1 MAAPPV
7 AAPLGRL
14 KRRPDFLRVAGSGRK
29 WVTPGLILQ
38 AARRGRGDD
47 PVGGPDDPKVASE
60 AVPGAVP
67 GAVPEAVRVGFTVSR
82 KVGNAVARN
91 RARRRLKAA
100 AEDVLPLAAEP
111 GCDYV
116 TIGRSGTLTRQW
128 PALKQDL
135 ETALQGR
142 ARRRGQERRPQR
154 GAPRGERREQGR
166 REQGC
171 REQGSRKRESGRKR

>member
-1 MAAPPV
+1 MAATHG
-7 AAPLGRL
+7 AATLGRL

-38 AARRGRGDD
+38 AARRGGGRG
-47 PVGGPDDPKVASE
+47 PGGGPDD
-60 AVPGAVP
+60 P
-67 GAVPEAVRVGFTVSR
+67 GAVPEAIRVGFTVSR

-116 TIGRSGTLTRQW
+116 IIGRGGTLTRQW

-135 ETALQGR
+135 ETAVRGL
-142 ARRRGQERRPQR
+142 ARRRGPERRTKR
-154 GAPRGERREQGR
+154 GARPGSGRQQEGGR
-166 REQGC
+166 R
-171 REQGSRKRESGRKR
+171 R

>member
-1 MAAPPV
+1 MAAT
-7 AAPLGRL
+7 LGRL

-38 AARRGRGDD
+38 VARRRAAEEAGPGPGVRQARG
-47 PVGGPDDPKVASE
+47 PAPEGPAE
-60 AVPGAVP
+60 
-67 GAVPEAVRVGFTVSR
+67 VRVGFTVSR

-100 AEDVLPLAAEP
+100 AEEVFPLAAEP

-116 TIGRSGTLTRQW
+116 IIGRGGTLTRHW

-135 ETALQGR
+135 EAALRGL
-142 ARRRGQERRPQR
+142 ARRRGPDRRPKR
-154 GAPRGERREQGR
+154 GAPRGGREKEGGR
-166 REQGC
+166 R
-171 REQGSRKRESGRKR
+171 R

>member
-1 MAAPPV
+1 MAAT
-7 AAPLGRL
+7 LGRL

-38 AARRGRGDD
+38 VVCRRAAQEAGPGPGVRRAE
-47 PVGGPDDPKVASE
+47 GPAQEGSAE
-60 AVPGAVP
+60 
-67 GAVPEAVRVGFTVSR
+67 VRVGFTVSR

-100 AEDVLPLAAEP
+100 ADEVFPLAAEP

-116 TIGRSGTLTRQW
+116 IIGRGGTLTRHW

-135 ETALQGR
+135 ETALRGL
-142 ARRRGQERRPQR
+142 ARRRGPDRRPKR
-154 GAPRGERREQGR
+154 GAPWGGREKEGGR
-166 REQGC
+166 R
-171 REQGSRKRESGRKR
+171 R